1 MRKTKIIC
9 TIGPASESED
19 KLRELML
26 AGMDVARFNFSH
38 GSHEEHKKKFARVL
52 KISGELK
59 LPVATLLDTKGPEI
73 RLRDFEGG
81 KAELK
86 EGQKFILTTEEIMG
100 DSSKAS
106 ITYKNLKNDIKEG
119 MSILIDDGLIEMSVD
134 EICGEEIICSVIN
147 GGWVSNHKGVNVP
160 NAILSMPYIR

>member
-1 MRKTKIIC
+1 MR
-9 TIGPASESED
+9 GY
-19 KLRELML
+19 
-26 AGMDVARFNFSH
+26 
-38 GSHEEHKKKFARVL
+38 L

-106 ITYKNLKNDIKEG
+106 ITYKNLKMILRKECP
-119 MSILIDDGLIEMSVD
+119 S
-134 EICGEEIICSVIN
+134 
-147 GGWVSNHKGVNVP
+147 
-160 NAILSMPYIR
+160 